1 MESPFSEQFR
11 LDALKRALETLKTR
25 NVIIQEI
32 TNHQAI
38 FKAIELTEEDI
49 HSIID
54 LIAGWI
60 GRTPIARQQ
69 DNLLILHY

>member
-1 MESPFSEQFR
+1 MVTMESPFSEQPR

-49 HSIID
+49 SACLAYAAERERKI
-54 LIAGWI
+54 
-60 GRTPIARQQ
+60 RVKS
-69 DNLLILHY
+69 